1 MHSMNNA
8 DRYPLNT
15 PTDLPEAPKKLK
27 TMIGPSLVL
36 LGMGLGSGEIILW
49 PYMTSNYGL
58 GMVWAIVI
66 GLTMQFFIN
75 MEVERYALIYGE
87 SIFVGFARWLRFL
100 PIWFIIS
107 TFIGFGWPGIG
118 LAGATLLSNAGGFA
132 KYAPYLA
139 AGLFIF
145 SGLLLTLGKQLYQT
159 VETLQKWLISIGSP
173 AIIILAFYLAKPT
186 DWSALARGLV
196 GQGNGYIFLAPGMV
210 MATFLGALAFAGAGG
225 NLNLAQS
232 FYIRDK
238 GYGMGQ
244 FADKIKSL
252 FTNKAADTEMKLTGR
267 TFPMTEENIKRFK
280 EWWKMVNLEHFLIF
294 EVLGLVTI
302 IMLSLLAFTTA
313 YGHPGNP
320 EGIKFVINEAIFIGQ
335 KITPFV
341 GTLFLLATGL
351 MLIATQ
357 LTVLDSTSRI
367 ITENILLLKG
377 HAAARIARM
386 YYIVLWVQI
395 AFGVGIILLGKV
407 QPKDLIVL
415 SACINAFAMFIY
427 TALLLFL
434 NNLKL
439 DKQLRPAWWRN
450 VFLIFT
456 FIFYGVF
463 GFLTLRG

>member
-1 MHSMNNA
+1 ME
-8 DRYPLNT
+8 RYPLNT
-15 PTDLPEAPKKLK
+15 PADLPEAPKKL
-27 TMIGPSLVL
+27 TSMIGPSLVL

-49 PYMTSNYGL
+49 PYMTSNHGL
-58 GMVWAIVI
+58 GMVWAIVVGI
-66 GLTMQFFIN
+66 TMQFFIN

-100 PIWFIIS
+100 PVWFILS

-118 LAGATLLSNAGGFA
+118 LAGATLLSTAGGIA
-132 KYAPYLA
+132 KHASWLA
-139 AGLFIF
+139 AGLFVL
-145 SGLLLTLGKQLYQT
+145 SGLILTLGKQLYTT

-173 AIIILAFYLAKPT
+173 AIIILAIYLAKPT
-186 DWSALARGLV
+186 DWNALALGIV
-196 GQGNGYIFLAPGMV
+196 GQGNGYTWLAPGMV

-238 GYGMGQ
+238 GYGMGK

-252 FTNKAADTEMKLTGR
+252 FMNKDADAEMKLTGR
-267 TFPMTEENIKRFK
+267 TFPITPENLGKFK
-280 EWWKMVNLEHFLIF
+280 TWWKMVNLEHFLIF
-294 EVLGLVTI
+294 EVLGLITI
-302 IMLSLLAFTTA
+302 IMLSLLAYVTA
-313 YGHPGNP
+313 YGHSGNP
-320 EGIKFVINEAIFIGQ
+320 SGINFVINEANFIAQ
-335 KITPFV
+335 KMAPFV

-351 MLIATQ
+351 MLMATQ

-377 HAAARIARM
+377 HAAARIARL

-395 AFGVGIILLGKV
+395 IFGVGIILLGRA

-427 TALLLFL
+427 TALILYL
-434 NNLKL
+434 NNTKL
-439 DKQLRPAWWRN
+439 AKELRPSWFRN
-450 VFLIFT
+450 VFLVFT
-456 FIFYGVF
+456 FLFYGVF
-463 GFLTLRG
+463 GFLTIF